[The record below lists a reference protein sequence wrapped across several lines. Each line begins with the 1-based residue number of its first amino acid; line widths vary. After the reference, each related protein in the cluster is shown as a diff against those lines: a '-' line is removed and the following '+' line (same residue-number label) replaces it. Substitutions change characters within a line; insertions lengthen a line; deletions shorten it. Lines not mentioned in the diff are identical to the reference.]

1 MRRDSKVQASV
12 WLKSVLVTLI
22 LTTHSAAFSLDWR
35 TVSSETYTLL
45 WKDLTFTQL
54 QVDPGQ
60 AQPKNADI
68 LAPAYAKQIIIE
80 YKVGVSADR
89 FKKMTNKALEGAF
102 SQVELAPVADDIA
115 RFSNWYLAVEKGDRY
130 RLTWLPSSGL
140 GLYLNDKPLGV
151 ITAPESAALIL
162 SVWLGRA
169 AVSEE
174 QRDNMLAAW
183 RATSPDA
190 YSER

>member
-1 MRRDSKVQASV
+1 MIRNSKVQTSV
-12 WLKSVLVTLI
+12 WLKPLLLI
-22 LTTHSAAFSLDWR
+22 LMLTVHSAAFAVDWR

-54 QVDPGQ
+54 QVDPVQ
-60 AQPKNADI
+60 ARPENADI
-68 LAPAYAKQIIIE
+68 LDPAYAKQIIIE

-102 SQVELAPVADDIA
+102 SETELAPAAADIA
-115 RFSNWYLAVEKGDRY
+115 RFSSWYLAVEKGDRY
-130 RLTWLPSSGL
+130 RLTWLPGSGL

-174 QRDNMLAAW
+174 QRDTMLAAW
-183 RATSPDA
+183 RATFLDA
-190 YSER
+190 